1 MTTPERSIVHVSLE
15 GESAKPDSAP
25 KVVAGVSRV
34 ERYDGV
40 LGSDGGECHQLISDE
55 PLFEDNSAQSAY
67 NKYSLGDFEEAAKS
81 FEALVAKNALSSD
94 DKQKAL
100 FLLGLIALK
109 DPQKANNAVA
119 MFKTASSIDAPLR
132 RVAADYGI
140 QVASRQRGAGESLHR
155 ISKMRRRDLRN
166 NQRYNR
172 ALCKVCKY
180 RSVCKRF

>member
-1 MTTPERSIVHVSLE
+1 MLGDMRHGCGNVMTRKFLRRCLNRSILSSLFALSLGCAVSCAPQHANDAMTTPERSIVHVSLE

-119 MFKTASSIDAPLR
+119 MFKTARSIYAHLR
-132 RVAADYGI
+132 RVAAD
-140 QVASRQRGAGESLHR
+140 
-155 ISKMRRRDLRN
+155 
-166 NQRYNR
+166 
-172 ALCKVCKY
+172 
-180 RSVCKRF
+180 